1 MERAV
6 QNISENGNSGILLK
20 WIDRL
25 SNPDVEPSVHPVQP
39 NTPSVVEP
47 SVHPVQP
54 NAPVVE
60 PNAPVV
66 EEPVTSISITITLND
81 ATKFPKTMTVE
92 KEKTVHSVLEEYLKV
107 RLRLATHA

>member
-1 MERAV
+1 MEQSV

-25 SNPDVEPSVHPVQP
+25 SNPDAEPSVHPVQP
-39 NTPSVVEP
+39 ITPSVERSTP
-47 SVHPVQP
+47 SVEQ

>member
-25 SNPDVEPSVHPVQP
+25 SNPDAEPSVHPVQP
-39 NTPSVVEP
+39 STPSVERSTP
-47 SVHPVQP
+47 SVEQ

-92 KEKTVHSVLEEYLKV
+92 KEKAVHSVLEEYLKV
-107 RLRLATHA
+107 RLRPTTHA

>member
-1 MERAV
+1 MEQAV
-6 QNISENGNSGILLK
+6 QRISNRGNSGILLK

-39 NTPSVVEP
+39 NTPSVERSTPSVERSTPSVEP
-47 SVHPVQP
+47 S
-54 NAPVVE
+54 
-60 PNAPVV
+60 APVV

-92 KEKTVHSVLEEYLKV
+92 KEKAVHSVLEEYLKV

>member
-1 MERAV
+1 M
-6 QNISENGNSGILLK
+6 K

-25 SNPDVEPSVHPVQP
+25 SNPDAEPSVHPVQP
-39 NTPSVVEP
+39 NTPSVERSTPSVEP
-47 SVHPVQP
+47 S
-54 NAPVVE
+54 
-60 PNAPVV
+60 APVV

-92 KEKTVHSVLEEYLKV
+92 KEKAVHSVLEEYLKV

>member
-1 MERAV
+1 MEQSV

-25 SNPDVEPSVHPVQP
+25 SNPDAEPSVHPVQP
-39 NTPSVVEP
+39 STPSVERSTP
-47 SVHPVQP
+47 SVEQ

>member
-1 MERAV
+1 MEQAV
-6 QNISENGNSGILLK
+6 QRISSRGNSGILLK

-39 NTPSVVEP
+39 NTPSVERSTPSVEP
-47 SVHPVQP
+47 S
-54 NAPVVE
+54 
-60 PNAPVV
+60 APVV

>member
-1 MERAV
+1 MEQAV
-6 QNISENGNSGILLK
+6 QRISNRGNSGILLK

-39 NTPSVVEP
+39 NTPSVERSAP
-47 SVHPVQP
+47 S
-54 NAPVVE
+54 VE

-92 KEKTVHSVLEEYLKV
+92 KEKAVHSVLEEYLKV

>member
-1 MERAV
+1 MEQAV
-6 QNISENGNSGILLK
+6 QRISSRGNSGILLK

-25 SNPDVEPSVHPVQP
+25 SNPDAEPSEPAVQPSMPSVERSTPSVEPS
-39 NTPSVVEP
+39 
-47 SVHPVQP
+47 
-54 NAPVVE
+54 
-60 PNAPVV
+60 APVV

-92 KEKTVHSVLEEYLKV
+92 KEKAVHSVLEEYLKV

>member
-1 MERAV
+1 MEQAV
-6 QNISENGNSGILLK
+6 QNISEKGNSGILLK

-25 SNPDVEPSVHPVQP
+25 SNPDAEPSVHPVQP
-39 NTPSVVEP
+39 STPSVEQNV
-47 SVHPVQP
+47 
-54 NAPVVE
+54 PVVE

>member
-1 MERAV
+1 MEQAV
-6 QNISENGNSGILLK
+6 QNISEKGNSGILLK

-25 SNPDVEPSVHPVQP
+25 SNPDAEPSEPAVQP
-39 NTPSVVEP
+39 STPSVERSTP
-47 SVHPVQP
+47 SVEQ

-92 KEKTVHSVLEEYLKV
+92 KEKTVYSVLEEYLKV
-107 RLRLATHA
+107 RLRLAAHA

>member
-1 MERAV
+1 MEQAV
-6 QNISENGNSGILLK
+6 QRISSRGNSGILLK

-39 NTPSVVEP
+39 NTPSVERSTPSVEP
-47 SVHPVQP
+47 S
-54 NAPVVE
+54 
-60 PNAPVV
+60 APVV

-92 KEKTVHSVLEEYLKV
+92 KEKAVHSVLEEYLKV

>member
-1 MERAV
+1 MEQAV
-6 QNISENGNSGILLK
+6 QRISNRGNSGILLK

-39 NTPSVVEP
+39 NTPSVERSTP
-47 SVHPVQP
+47 S
-54 NAPVVE
+54 VE

>member
-1 MERAV
+1 MEQAV
-6 QNISENGNSGILLK
+6 QRISENGNSGILLK

-25 SNPDVEPSVHPVQP
+25 SNPDAEPSVHPVQP
-39 NTPSVVEP
+39 STPSVERSTP
-47 SVHPVQP
+47 SVEQ

-60 PNAPVV
+60 PHAPVV

>member
-1 MERAV
+1 MEQAV
-6 QNISENGNSGILLK
+6 QRISSRGNSGILLK

-25 SNPDVEPSVHPVQP
+25 SNPDAEPSVHPVQP
-39 NTPSVVEP
+39 NTPSVERSTPSVEP
-47 SVHPVQP
+47 S
-54 NAPVVE
+54 
-60 PNAPVV
+60 APVV

-92 KEKTVHSVLEEYLKV
+92 KEKAVHSVLEEYLKV

>member
-1 MERAV
+1 MEQAV
-6 QNISENGNSGILLK
+6 QRISSRGNSGILLK

-25 SNPDVEPSVHPVQP
+25 SNPDAEPIVHPVQP
-39 NTPSVVEP
+39 NTPSVERSTPSVEP
-47 SVHPVQP
+47 S
-54 NAPVVE
+54 
-60 PNAPVV
+60 APVV

-92 KEKTVHSVLEEYLKV
+92 KEKAVHSVLEEYLKV

>member
-1 MERAV
+1 MEQSV
-6 QNISENGNSGILLK
+6 QRISNRGNSGILLK

-39 NTPSVVEP
+39 NTPSVERSTPSVEP
-47 SVHPVQP
+47 S
-54 NAPVVE
+54 
-60 PNAPVV
+60 APVV

-92 KEKTVHSVLEEYLKV
+92 KEKAVHSVLEEYLKV

>member
-1 MERAV
+1 MEQAV
-6 QNISENGNSGILLK
+6 QRISNRGNSGILLK

-25 SNPDVEPSVHPVQP
+25 SNPDAES
-39 NTPSVVEP
+39 

-54 NAPVVE
+54 NAPSVERSTPSVE
-60 PNAPVV
+60 PSAPVV

-92 KEKTVHSVLEEYLKV
+92 KEKAVHSVLEEYLKV

>member
-1 MERAV
+1 MEQAV
-6 QNISENGNSGILLK
+6 QRISSRGNSGILLK

-25 SNPDVEPSVHPVQP
+25 SNPDAEPSVHPVLP
-39 NTPSVVEP
+39 NTPSVERSTPSVEP
-47 SVHPVQP
+47 S
-54 NAPVVE
+54 
-60 PNAPVV
+60 APVV

-92 KEKTVHSVLEEYLKV
+92 KEKAVHSVLEEYLKV

>member
-1 MERAV
+1 MEQAV
-6 QNISENGNSGILLK
+6 QRISSRGNSGILLK

-25 SNPDVEPSVHPVQP
+25 SNPDAEPSEPAVQP
-39 NTPSVVEP
+39 STPSVERSTP
-47 SVHPVQP
+47 SVEQ

-107 RLRLATHA
+107 RLRLTTHA

>member
-1 MERAV
+1 MEQAV
-6 QNISENGNSGILLK
+6 QNISEKGNSGILLK

-25 SNPDVEPSVHPVQP
+25 SNPDAEPIVHPVQP
-39 NTPSVVEP
+39 STPSVE
-47 SVHPVQP
+47 Q

>member
-25 SNPDVEPSVHPVQP
+25 SNPDAESSVHPVQP
-39 NTPSVVEP
+39 NTPSVERSTPSVERSTPSVEP
-47 SVHPVQP
+47 S
-54 NAPVVE
+54 
-60 PNAPVV
+60 APVV

-81 ATKFPKTMTVE
+81 AAKFPKTMTVE
-92 KEKTVHSVLEEYLKV
+92 KEKAVHSVLEEYLKV

>member
-25 SNPDVEPSVHPVQP
+25 SNPDAEPSVHPVQP
-39 NTPSVVEP
+39 STPSVERSTP
-47 SVHPVQP
+47 SVEQ

-92 KEKTVHSVLEEYLKV
+92 KEKAVHSVLEEYLKV

>member
-1 MERAV
+1 MEQAV

-39 NTPSVVEP
+39 STPSVERSTP
-47 SVHPVQP
+47 SVEQ

>member
-1 MERAV
+1 MEQAV
-6 QNISENGNSGILLK
+6 QRISNRGNSGILLK

-39 NTPSVVEP
+39 NTPSVERSTPSVEP
-47 SVHPVQP
+47 S
-54 NAPVVE
+54 
-60 PNAPVV
+60 APVV

-92 KEKTVHSVLEEYLKV
+92 KEKAVHSVLEEYLKV

>member
-1 MERAV
+1 MEQAV
-6 QNISENGNSGILLK
+6 QNISEKGNSGILLK

-25 SNPDVEPSVHPVQP
+25 SNPDAEPIVHPVQP
-39 NTPSVVEP
+39 STPSVE
-47 SVHPVQP
+47 Q

-107 RLRLATHA
+107 RLRLTTHA

>member
-1 MERAV
+1 MEQSV

-25 SNPDVEPSVHPVQP
+25 SNPDAEPSVHPVQP
-39 NTPSVVEP
+39 STPSVERSTP
-47 SVHPVQP
+47 SVEQ

-81 ATKFPKTMTVE
+81 AAKFPKTMTVE
-92 KEKTVHSVLEEYLKV
+92 KEKAVYSVLEEYLKV

>member
-1 MERAV
+1 MEQAV
-6 QNISENGNSGILLK
+6 QRISNRGNSGILLK

-25 SNPDVEPSVHPVQP
+25 SNPDAESSEPAVESSAPA
-39 NTPSVVEP
+39 VE
-47 SVHPVQP
+47 SS
-54 NAPVVE
+54 APAAE
-60 PNAPVV
+60 PIAPTV

>member
-1 MERAV
+1 MEQAV
-6 QNISENGNSGILLK
+6 QRISNRGNSGILLK

-25 SNPDVEPSVHPVQP
+25 SNPDAEPSVHPVQP
-39 NTPSVVEP
+39 NTPSVERSTPSVEP
-47 SVHPVQP
+47 S
-54 NAPVVE
+54 
-60 PNAPVV
+60 APVV

-92 KEKTVHSVLEEYLKV
+92 KEKAVHSVLEEYLKV